1 MTASIHDVLGWWA
14 LAIIVIVLIMV
25 WVVRGNR

>member
-1 MTASIHDVLGWWA
+1 MIASIHDVLGWWA
-14 LAIIVIVLIMV
+14 LAIVAIVLIMV